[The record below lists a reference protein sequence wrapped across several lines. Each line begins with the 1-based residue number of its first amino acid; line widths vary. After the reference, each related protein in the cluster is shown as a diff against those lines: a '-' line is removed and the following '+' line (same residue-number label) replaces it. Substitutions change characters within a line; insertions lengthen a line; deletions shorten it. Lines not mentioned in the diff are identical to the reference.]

1 MATLLVGVCGSTAA
15 RQPGSCATAPCR
27 HAKFVA
33 ATFFCQG
40 ARMAKRKS
48 LTPTEQAEKFRDEA
62 ERRRKVGL
70 PTIEEASAAVDAMIR
85 QNIRDHGA

>member
-1 MATLLVGVCGSTAA
+1 VRVNGSAAA
-15 RQPGSCATAPCR
+15 RFLRARALSA
-27 HAKFVA
+27 AKFVA

>member
-1 MATLLVGVCGSTAA
+1 
-15 RQPGSCATAPCR
+15 
-27 HAKFVA
+27 
-33 ATFFCQG
+33 
-40 ARMAKRKS
+40 MAKRKS